1 MSVDQ
6 TLVNDALAELS
17 FPVSEEEAV
26 LLKRYLDGMLLWNR
40 AYNLTA
46 ITDPAEMVIKHL
58 LDSLVLKPHLEARR
72 KDGRFIDVGSGA
84 GLPGIPLAIVMP
96 DASFTLLDSNNKRTR
111 FITQMVMELGLKNV
125 EVIHSRVQDYLPE
138 TGFDLV
144 LSRAFASAAD
154 FTNWSSHLLA
164 ENGAFAA
171 MKGRFDEAEWGEID
185 PAWQSE
191 VIALS
196 VPKLNEARHLVLLS
210 RQDS

>member
-1 MSVDQ
+1 
-6 TLVNDALAELS
+6 
-17 FPVSEEEAV
+17 
-26 LLKRYLDGMLLWNR
+26 MLFR
-40 AYNLTA
+40 
-46 ITDPAEMVIKHL
+46 
-58 LDSLVLKPHLEARR
+58 S
-72 KDGRFIDVGSGA
+72 
-84 GLPGIPLAIVMP
+84 IVMP

-125 EVIHSRVQDYLPE
+125 EVIHSRVQDYTPE

-154 FTNWSSHLLA
+154 FTNWSSHLLG

-196 VPKLNEARHLVLLS
+196 VPRLNEARHLVLLS